1 MIHSVWIKSF
11 RSLNELTFSFSKGPF
26 VSIVAKNNVGKSSIL
41 EACYILGHLSSFLS
55 SDISEIVPFDLDA
68 SYIGIKLFKNQ
79 KDINYYMKVDREGKK
94 YINLNE
100 RPVRRK
106 SDIQSLFRTTYISS
120 DSLLLITSRPS
131 YRRHQLDHG
140 ISQYSMTYRKN
151 LSTYKRLVV
160 QKNRLLKDG
169 GEDTIIK
176 NMNRQLAPLI
186 LEIQRER
193 LLYLKDIERRIQWYV
208 EELDV
213 VNGHFTIQYVS
224 RMAEYSDSDHI
235 LRVLDQNLAKEK
247 MIRMTNLGPHRDDF
261 SFFIN
266 KRNIKTFYSR
276 GICRVMAYFFQ
287 LSQSYVIEESTDL
300 PMLMLLDEPFS
311 EVYRDLK
318 HQLIQYIPSSF
329 YVVYVSTQQDE
340 ISNLNKDQLFGLENG
355 RLCKI

>member
-1 MIHSVWIKSF
+1 
-11 RSLNELTFSFSKGPF
+11 
-26 VSIVAKNNVGKSSIL
+26 
-41 EACYILGHLSSFLS
+41 
-55 SDISEIVPFDLDA
+55 
-68 SYIGIKLFKNQ
+68 
-79 KDINYYMKVDREGKK
+79 MKVDREGKK

-287 LSQSYVIEESTDL
+287 LSQAYVIEESTDL